1 LVISYFS
8 IVHYKDWILMNSAGV
23 SILIV
28 DDAVD
33 VADALSKAIKMKSQV
48 SGLKIRSI
56 VLSHDG
62 LDATVKLKNQSFDVV
77 ILDNDMPKKSG
88 LSVLKFIN
96 ESKTLSDISV
106 IFLSGELK
114 TETLQALKKMSV
126 VDVLTKPFDIER
138 IMKNITKVTQKKIKV
153 T

>member
-1 LVISYFS
+1 
-8 IVHYKDWILMNSAGV
+8 MNSAGV

-33 VADALSKAIKMKSQV
+33 VADALSKAIKMKSQI
-48 SGLKIRSI
+48 SGLKLRSI

-62 LDATVKLKNQSFDVV
+62 LDATIKLKNQSFDVV

-96 ESKTLSDISV
+96 ESKTLSDINV

-114 TETLQALKKMSV
+114 KETLQVLKKMKV
-126 VDVLTKPFDIER
+126 VDVLAKPFDIER
-138 IMKNITKVTQKKIKV
+138 IMKNITKVTQKK
-153 T
+153 

>member
-1 LVISYFS
+1 
-8 IVHYKDWILMNSAGV
+8 MNSAGV

-33 VADALSKAIKMKSQV
+33 VAEALAKAIKLKSQV

-56 VLSHDG
+56 VLSFDG
-62 LDATVKLKNQSFDVV
+62 LDATVKLKNQSFDIV

-88 LSVLKFIN
+88 LGVLKFIN
-96 ESKTLSDISV
+96 ENKLLSDLSV

-114 TETLQALKKMSV
+114 TETLQALKKTKV

-138 IMKNITKVTQKKIKV
+138 VMKNIIKITQKK
-153 T
+153 

>member
-1 LVISYFS
+1 
-8 IVHYKDWILMNSAGV
+8 MNSAGV

-33 VADALSKAIKMKSQV
+33 VADALSKVIKMKSQV